1 MYQILFL
8 LLTAAVTVEAYI
20 ACTPEICESQKP
32 CTSVECGENETYEEK
47 GGFCGCCPACITY
60 LDVGEKCPPPL
71 FVGGPPPTT
80 KCRDDLSCQKN
91 EDGDYVCTCTCN

>member
-8 LLTAAVTVEAYI
+8 LLTAAVTVDAYI

-32 CTSVECGENETYEEK
+32 CTWEK
-47 GGFCGCCPACITY
+47 
-60 LDVGEKCPPPL
+60 KCPPPL